1 MKNKFKKGMLFLL
14 PLGLGGITS
23 LFVDN
28 KLYEKIILPEYA
40 PPKILFPIVWSL
52 LYLMMG
58 YVLIRIIKSNNKVNI
73 LLFCLQLFLNYLWV
87 FLFFTFKLYF
97 ISFLDIIFLD
107 IVLFYLI
114 LNLKK
119 YDKKCFYLMIPYL
132 VWTCFASY
140 LNWAIFLLN

>member
-28 KLYEKIILPEYA
+28 NLYEKIILPEYA

-58 YVLIRIIKSNNKVNI
+58 YVLNRIIKSDNKLNI

-97 ISFLDIIFLD
+97 ISFLDIVFLD

-114 LNLKK
+114 LSFKK
-119 YDKKCFYLMIPYL
+119 YDKRCFYLMIPYL

-140 LNWAIFLLN
+140 LNWSIFLLN